1 MLTYEDLIV
10 RITGWAQ
17 AEKDVRG
24 ALIIGSRARTDHPA
38 DEWADLDVLV
48 FAHNPDQYIQS
59 GRWAERIAPCWLT
72 FVERTGDGQA
82 WERRTM
88 YEGGLDVDVALNP
101 EEWLD
106 GISQQLPREVEDLL
120 RKGVRVLV
128 DKDGKL
134 AKILIM
140 PFSKTAPMER
150 PSEGEFV
157 NLANDFW
164 YHTVWSAKHLRRG
177 ELWWAKAGVDMR
189 LKGLL
194 QCMLEWHAQAVN
206 RGSRGVWT
214 RGRFLEEWADP
225 RTMEELPNAF
235 AHYDAGDIAQAL
247 RVTMQIFRRL
257 EDECAAQWGFMP
269 QIQAEQRVA
278 AIAEQLLT
286 PLT

>member
-1 MLTYEDLIV
+1 MLTYDDLIV

-38 DEWADLDVLV
+38 DEWADLDILV
-48 FAHNPDQYIQS
+48 FAHNPDQYIKS
-59 GRWAERIAPCWLT
+59 GTWAEKIAPCWLT

-134 AKILIM
+134 AKILTL
-140 PFSKTAPMER
+140 PFSKTAPVER
-150 PSEGEFV
+150 PGEGEFI
-157 NLANDFW
+157 NLVNDFW
-164 YHTVWSAKHLRRG
+164 YHTVWSAKHLCRG
-177 ELWWAKAGVDMR
+177 ELWWAKAGVDMH

-194 QCMLEWHAQAVN
+194 QRMLEWHAQAVN
-206 RGSRGVWT
+206 RGSSGVWT
-214 RGRFLEEWADP
+214 RGRFIEEWADP
-225 RTMEELPNAF
+225 RTIEELPKAF
-235 AHYDAGDIAQAL
+235 AHYDTGDIARAL
-247 RVTMQIFRRL
+247 QVTMRIFRRL
-257 EDECAAQWGFMP
+257 EDECAAQWGFTP
-269 QIQAEQRVA
+269 QIKAEQRVA
-278 AIAEQLLT
+278 AIAEQLLA